1 MSEANKALVRREM
14 EEVFD
19 RGNLDA
25 ADELYAPDYVIHDP
39 TSPEDIRGVE
49 GARQF
54 AATYRQAFP
63 DFQATVEDQVAEGDK
78 VATRFTA
85 RGTHHGELE
94 GIAPTGNRVEVTGI
108 NISRIAGGKI
118 AEEWT
123 NYDALGLMQQIGA
136 VPSPEDAEA

>member
-1 MSEANKALVRREM
+1 MSEANKSLVRREM
-14 EEVFD
+14 EEVFNQ
-19 RGNLDA
+19 GNLDA
-25 ADELYAPDYVIHDP
+25 AEDLYAPDYVIHDP
-39 TSPEDIRGVE
+39 TSPEDVRGVE
-49 GARQF
+49 GARHF

-85 RGTHHGELE
+85 RGTHLGELE
-94 GIAPTGNRVEVTGI
+94 GIAPTGNRIEVTGI

-123 NYDALGLMQQIGA
+123 NYDTLGLMQQIGA
-136 VPSPEDAEA
+136 VPEPEHAEA